1 MDCIS
6 DGVVVWTIAIN
17 QINHLARGSELAGL
31 RREVGMETRSWNL
44 IIMPPRSPSLE
55 KIRISRKAGQVL
67 LASLV
72 FIFLAAAALII
83 ILPHLRVSELDR
95 ARLETENQT
104 LSIENKNL
112 DLKIRKLDAQ
122 FSRVEQRSE
131 KVVALMET
139 D

>member
-1 MDCIS
+1 M
-6 DGVVVWTIAIN
+6 
-17 QINHLARGSELAGL
+17 Q
-31 RREVGMETRSWNL
+31 TRSWNL

-72 FIFLAAAALII
+72 FVVLAAVALLI

-95 ARLETENQT
+95 VRLETENQT

-112 DLKIRKLDAQ
+112 AFTIRKLDDQ
-122 FSRVEQRSE
+122 FSRVQKSSE
-131 KVVALMET
+131 RVVALMET

>member
-1 MDCIS
+1 
-6 DGVVVWTIAIN
+6 
-17 QINHLARGSELAGL
+17 
-31 RREVGMETRSWNL
+31 
-44 IIMPPRSPSLE
+44 MPPRSPSLE

-72 FIFLAAAALII
+72 FAFLAAVALLV

-95 ARLETENQT
+95 VRLETENQT

-112 DLKIRKLDAQ
+112 AFSIRKLDAQ
-122 FSRVEQRSE
+122 VSRVEKRSE
-131 KVVALMET
+131 QVTALMET